1 MADCKRNHK
10 FENWSHSLKFRPDRF
25 CEPRTEARISEIVR
39 EASRSGKKVRTQGA
53 GHSFSQLLA
62 TADTLVSL
70 DEMDVL
76 RDLDQAIRVSGQQAT
91 VPAGARL
98 KHLIPALRR
107 RGLGFRNIGSI
118 TQQSIAGAVSTGT
131 HGTGRRLASISSQVS
146 GVRLVDGSGT
156 VREITAR
163 DAEVLEAA
171 RISLGTLGIMTEV
184 TLDCVADYQLEF
196 SAYLCS
202 FDDVVPELERLSQEN
217 ERMLI
222 WWLLFSI
229 GPRDK
234 VILITKNPV
243 GHPPGL
249 LADAD
254 DVAVKF
260 GPDTQPTSL
269 PKDSEMLEDLIQES
283 GGIARGRFKKILS
296 YIGDYDH
303 VLTIPLLPVYHRECE
318 YAIPAGEAATALRSM
333 RSIFEEGDF
342 SLRLPVEVRFVARD
356 ATLLSPANGRDV
368 CYIGAST
375 QDNST
380 EVFERFEPLMWNLDG
395 RPHWGKN
402 FTITRDDVRRMYA
415 GSYDAFRAVRSQFDP
430 NRVFTN
436 TLLEDL
442 IV

>member
-1 MADCKRNHK
+1 MADCKRKHR
-10 FENWSHSLKFRPDRF
+10 FENWSNSLKFRPERF
-25 CEPRTEARISEIVR
+25 CAPKTEARIIEIVR
-39 EASRSGKKVRTQGA
+39 EASTRGTKVRTQGA

-62 TADTLVSL
+62 TPDTLVSL

-76 RDLDQAIRVSGQQAT
+76 EDLDRAIRVNGQQAT

-118 TQQSIAGAVSTGT
+118 TQQSIAGAISTGT
-131 HGTGRRLASISSQVS
+131 HGTGQRLASISSQVS
-146 GVRLVDGSGT
+146 GVRLIDGTGMS
-156 VREITAR
+156 REISTR
-163 DAEVLEAA
+163 EPDVLEAA
-171 RISLGTLGIMTEV
+171 RISLGALGIMTEV

-196 SAYLCS
+196 TAYLCS
-202 FDDVVPELERLSQEN
+202 FDDVVPEIERLSQEN
-217 ERMLI
+217 ERILL
-222 WWLLFSI
+222 WWLLFSV

-243 GHPPGL
+243 GHRPGL
-249 LADAD
+249 LAAAD
-254 DVAVKF
+254 DFAVRF
-260 GPDTQPTSL
+260 GPNSQPTSL
-269 PKDSEMLEDLIQES
+269 PKDSEILEDIIQES
-283 GGIARGRFKKILS
+283 GGVARGRIKKILS

-318 YAIPAGEAATALRSM
+318 YAIPAGDAATALRSM
-333 RSIFEEGDF
+333 RQIFEEGDF
-342 SLRLPVEVRFVARD
+342 SLRLPVEVRFVAQD
-356 ATLLSPANGRDV
+356 STLLSPAHGRDV
-368 CYIGAST
+368 CYVGAST

-402 FTITRDDVRRMYA
+402 FTITRDDVRRMY
-415 GSYDAFRAVRSQFDP
+415 SNTYDQFRAVRSQFDP
-430 NRVFTN
+430 GRVFTN